1 MTRMWTARSAAISMK
16 VAVGRKAPTG
26 NSTAGNPV
34 TPSQRGTY
42 NNVSTVQGR
51 FICGVFF
58 VPDVCVC
65 VYCCV
70 DIFFLANYLPRV

>member
-16 VAVGRKAPTG
+16 VAVGRMALTG

-51 FICGVFF
+51 FAVYFLF
-58 VPDVCVC
+58 RMYVC
-65 VYCCV
+65 VYIVALIYYCMTC
-70 DIFFLANYLPRV
+70 